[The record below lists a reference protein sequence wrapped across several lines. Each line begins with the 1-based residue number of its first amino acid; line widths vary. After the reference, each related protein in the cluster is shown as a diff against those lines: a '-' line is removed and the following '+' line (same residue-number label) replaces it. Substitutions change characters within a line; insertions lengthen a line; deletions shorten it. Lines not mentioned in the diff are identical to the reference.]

1 LPFQRRANADNFLET
16 NQLMTKRL
24 TILFFILIG
33 LGITS
38 FAQTNPNRDELQK
51 QEQTL
56 RRELEDLNQLKNQ
69 IQKNKKSTLAQM
81 AVIKSKI
88 AKREALVNSIAKQV
102 KIIDDA
108 IATNQQDV
116 QKLNKD
122 LDTLKT
128 KYEKSIVFAYKSR
141 SGYEYLNF
149 LFSANSF
156 NDAVKRITY
165 LKSYRQNREAQATAI
180 DMSQKDL
187 NVKIDQL
194 GSNKKDRL
202 KTLGVHN
209 EQLKVLVD
217 DRKEQDKI
225 IKQLKGKEQEVTQQ
239 LRQKEAQRRKMQS
252 ALLTIIKRETAEAEK
267 KEKDRLAKQ
276 KAAND
281 AATAK
286 AKSDANAPVV
296 SAKPAPKATVK
307 NGNKV
312 GVVEGGVTNTSGNRP
327 YSALETTEEGR
338 EASVSIENGKGNL
351 PWPVD
356 KGNLYIHFG
365 VENIPGT
372 KLNRKS
378 DGIELAVPKG
388 SSVKSVA
395 NGIVKYTGDINGD
408 LTVFVQHGKYF
419 STYTHLSSINVSI
432 GQEVKAGTLLG
443 RSGVNIEGEG
453 ALLFMISN
461 DKGSFLDPENWLKNR
476 R

>member
-1 LPFQRRANADNFLET
+1 MPAMAQDNLSREDLQKET
-16 NQLMTKRL
+16 QAIRKEL
-24 TILFFILIG
+24 
-33 LGITS
+33 
-38 FAQTNPNRDELQK
+38 DELNLLL
-51 QEQTL
+51 EQT
-56 RRELEDLNQLKNQ
+56 K
-69 IQKNKKSTLAQM
+69 KNKKNSLGQL
-81 AVIKSKI
+81 AVIQSKI
-88 AKREALVNSIAKQV
+88 AKREALIKGIAKQV
-102 KIIDDA
+102 KLLDDA
-108 IATNQQDV
+108 IYTNQLDV

-165 LKSYRQNREAQATAI
+165 LKSYRQNREAQAQSI
-180 DMSQKDL
+180 DLSQKDL
-187 NVKIDQL
+187 NVKITQL

-202 KTLGVHN
+202 KTLTVQSD
-209 EQLKVLVD
+209 QLKVLVD

-225 IKQLKGKEQEVTQQ
+225 VNQLKNKEQEISAQV
-239 LRQKEAQRRKMQS
+239 RQKDAQRRKMQS
-252 ALLTIIKRETAEAEK
+252 ALLTIIKRETLEAER
-267 KEKDRLAKQ
+267 KEKERLAKA
-276 KAAND
+276 KAATD
-281 AATAK
+281 AAKATAK
-286 AKSDANAPVV
+286 TEAPASAKSNSNTKSKKEINAD
-296 SAKPAPKATVK
+296 
-307 NGNKV
+307 
-312 GVVEGGVTNTSGNRP
+312 GGLTSTTDNRP

-338 EASVSIENGKGNL
+338 EASISFENNKGTL

-356 KGNLYIHFG
+356 KGNVYIHFG

-378 DGIELAVPKG
+378 DGIELALPKG
-388 SSVKSVA
+388 TSVKSLA

-419 STYTHLSSINVSI
+419 STYTHLSSINVNV

-443 RSGVNIEGEG
+443 KSGINLDGEG
-453 ALLFMISN
+453 ALLLMISN
-461 DKGSFLDPENWLKNR
+461 EKGNFLDPENWLKNR

>member
-1 LPFQRRANADNFLET
+1 
-16 NQLMTKRL
+16 MTKKGA
-24 TILFFILIG
+24 ILLFIL
-33 LGITS
+33 LGFCISS
-38 FAQTNPNRDELQK
+38 FAQTNVSREELQK

-56 RRELEDLNQLKNQ
+56 RKELEELNQLKDQ

-102 KIIDDA
+102 KLIDDA
-108 IATNQQDV
+108 IANNQKDV

-122 LDTLKT
+122 LDTLRN

-156 NDAVKRITY
+156 NDAVKRVTY
-165 LKSYRQNREAQATAI
+165 LKSYRQNREVQARVI
-180 DMSQKDL
+180 DMSQKEL
-187 NVKIDQL
+187 SQKIGQL

-202 KTLGVHN
+202 KTLGVQN

-225 IKQLKGKEQEVTQQ
+225 IVQLKGKEKEVTAQ
-239 LRQKEAQRRKMQS
+239 LNQKEAQRKKMQS
-252 ALLTIIKRETAEAEK
+252 ALLNIIRKETLEAEK
-267 KEKDRLAKQ
+267 KEKDRLAKL
-276 KAAND
+276 KTAND
-281 AATAK
+281 ATATK
-286 AKSDANAPVV
+286 AKNEPNSIK
-296 SAKPAPKATVK
+296 SEPKTASK

-312 GVVEGGVTNTSGNRP
+312 TAIEGGLTSTSGNRP

-338 EASVSIENGKGNL
+338 EASISIESNKGGL

-356 KGNLYIHFG
+356 KGNVYVHFG

-388 SSVKSVA
+388 SSVKSIA
-395 NGIVKYTGDINGD
+395 NGVVKYTGDINGD

-419 STYTHLSSINVSI
+419 STYTHLSSINVSV
-432 GQEVKAGTLLG
+432 GQEVRGGTLLG

-453 ALLFMISN
+453 SLLFMISN

>member
-1 LPFQRRANADNFLET
+1 MGFQDQVKENKFMIKRFTLFIFLLANLSMPAMAQDNLSREDLQKET
-16 NQLMTKRL
+16 QA
-24 TILFFILIG
+24 ILKEL
-33 LGITS
+33 
-38 FAQTNPNRDELQK
+38 DELNLLL
-51 QEQTL
+51 EQT
-56 RRELEDLNQLKNQ
+56 K
-69 IQKNKKSTLAQM
+69 KNKKNSLGQL
-81 AVIKSKI
+81 AVIQSKI
-88 AKREALVNSIAKQV
+88 AKREALIKGIAKQV
-102 KIIDDA
+102 KLLDDA
-108 IATNQQDV
+108 IYTNQLDV

-165 LKSYRQNREAQATAI
+165 LKSYRQNREAQAQSI
-180 DMSQKDL
+180 DLSQKDL
-187 NVKIDQL
+187 NVKITQL

-202 KTLGVHN
+202 KTLTVQSD
-209 EQLKVLVD
+209 QLKVLVD

-225 IKQLKGKEQEVTQQ
+225 VNQLKNKEQEISAQV
-239 LRQKEAQRRKMQS
+239 RQKDAQRRKMQS
-252 ALLTIIKRETAEAEK
+252 ALLTIIKRETLEAER
-267 KEKDRLAKQ
+267 KEKERLAKA
-276 KAAND
+276 KAATD
-281 AATAK
+281 AAKATAK
-286 AKSDANAPVV
+286 TEAPASAKSNSNTKSKKEINAD
-296 SAKPAPKATVK
+296 
-307 NGNKV
+307 
-312 GVVEGGVTNTSGNRP
+312 GGLTSTTDNRP

-338 EASVSIENGKGNL
+338 EASISFENNKGTL

-356 KGNLYIHFG
+356 KGNVYIHFG

-378 DGIELAVPKG
+378 DGIELALPKG
-388 SSVKSVA
+388 TSVKSLA

-419 STYTHLSSINVSI
+419 STYTHLSSINVNV

-443 RSGVNIEGEG
+443 KSGINLDGEG
-453 ALLFMISN
+453 ALLLMISN
-461 DKGSFLDPENWLKNR
+461 EKGNFLDPENWLKNR